1 MNNNTSSIE
10 DKPIS
15 SLEEISVQA
24 FIDILNGPHLNT
36 NLVPDLLEFCT
47 NLTPDVVDMSDEI
60 DDYIKDKVGFINW
73 QVTDSDHPLM
83 LEYSKAIR
91 AIFATEVPI
100 RLEPRA
106 FCEISLY
113 ISDKSG
119 EEIKNI
125 IIEKIKE

>member
-1 MNNNTSSIE
+1 MDNNTSSIE
-10 DKPIS
+10 DNPVS

-60 DDYIKDKVGFINW
+60 DDYIREVVGHIDGSIINP
-73 QVTDSDHPLM
+73 DHPLV
-83 LEYSKAIR
+83 LEYRGAIR
-91 AIFATEVPI
+91 KILDTEFPV

-106 FCEISLY
+106 FCEISLD

-119 EEIKNI
+119 EEIKDI
-125 IIEKIKE
+125 IMEKVK

>member
-10 DKPIS
+10 DNPIS

-36 NLVPDLLEFCT
+36 NQVPDLLDFCT

-60 DDYIKDKVGFINW
+60 DDYIKNKAGFINW
-73 QVTDSDHPLM
+73 HVTDSEHPLM
-83 LEYSKAIR
+83 LEYRKAIR
-91 AIFATEVPI
+91 DILDTEVPI
-100 RLEPRA
+100 RLIPRA
-106 FCEISLY
+106 FCEISLD

-119 EEIKNI
+119 EEIKDI
-125 IIEKIKE
+125 IMEKVK